1 MKYISLETIEKARLR
16 ILPVSFQAESTD
28 VTPEEKAYIDGWNE
42 CIDALG
48 MMAED
53 LSVAID
59 AETMNV
65 LSDTIKKAC
74 DRVIKALD
82 EISRHAEDD
91 GFLQALGG
99 GQAEPAD
106 DVGCPDCEDCRI
118 SGLLTD
124 D

>member
-1 MKYISLETIEKARLR
+1 MKYISLESIEKARLT
-16 ILPVSFQAESTD
+16 PVWREKGADTEAEANYD
-28 VTPEEKAYIDGWNE
+28 AGRLAGWNE

-48 MMAED
+48 MIAED

-59 AETMNV
+59 AETMDA

-99 GQAEPAD
+99 DQAEPAD
-106 DVGCPDCEDCRI
+106 DYDDRDEHQY